1 MDFRSDTVTQP
12 TQAMR
17 EAMFSAPV
25 GDDVYGDDP
34 TVNELEQFA
43 AELAGFEA
51 ALFTTSGTQANLLGL
66 MAHCERGDEYLC
78 GQQAHNYKY
87 EAGGAAVLGSIQP
100 QPIEN
105 NPDGTL
111 PFDKLEAAIKPDD
124 AHFARTRLLS
134 LENTI
139 NGKVIPLSYL
149 AEAREFV
156 NKHNLKLHL
165 DGARVF
171 NAAVALDVPV
181 KDIGQ
186 YFDSMTI
193 CLSKGLAAPVGSLLL
208 GSKEYIAKAR
218 RLRKMVGGGMRQAG
232 ILAAAGKLAITEQV
246 AQLKQ
251 DHINAKALA
260 EGLAELPGFSVNP
273 DFVQTNIVF
282 AKLDAKV
289 DIQSIAEQLK
299 QQNTSSAQ
307 ETQFALSHT
316 KTSLLKIFKPSYRAL
331 NLCFRLILIIELP
344 LGGSF
349 ILRSIIAKSRI
360 HNAKNPPFN
369 VSHFYF
375 HRLCQSFWRC

>member
-17 EAMFSAPV
+17 EAMFTAPV

-34 TVNELEQFA
+34 TVNELEQYA

-111 PFDKLEAAIKPDD
+111 PFDKLAAAIKPDD
-124 AHFARTRLLS
+124 MHFARTRLLS

-139 NGKVIPLSYL
+139 NGKVLPLTYL

-156 NKHNLKLHL
+156 NQHNLKLHL

-181 KDIGQ
+181 KEIAQ

-193 CLSKGLAAPVGSLLL
+193 CLSKGLCAPVGSLLL

-246 AQLKQ
+246 LQLKQ
-251 DHINAKALA
+251 DHINAKTLA
-260 EGLAELPGFSVNP
+260 QGLAELPGFSVNP
-273 DFVQTNIVF
+273 DLVQTNIVF
-282 AKLDAKV
+282 AKLDPQV
-289 DIQSIAEQLK
+289 DIVSIAEKLK
-299 QQNTSSAQ
+299 QQDIIITPGNPIRFVTHKDISEQDVATFLSA
-307 ETQFALSHT
+307 L
-316 KTSLLKIFKPSYRAL
+316 KSLL
-331 NLCFRLILIIELP
+331 
-344 LGGSF
+344 
-349 ILRSIIAKSRI
+349 
-360 HNAKNPPFN
+360 
-369 VSHFYF
+369 
-375 HRLCQSFWRC
+375 

>member
-17 EAMFSAPV
+17 EAMFTAPV

-34 TVNELEQFA
+34 TVNELEQYA

-111 PFDKLEAAIKPDD
+111 PFDKLAAAIKPDD
-124 AHFARTRLLS
+124 MHFARTRLLS

-139 NGKVIPLSYL
+139 NGKVLPLTYL

-156 NKHNLKLHL
+156 NQHNLKLHL

-181 KDIGQ
+181 KEIAQ

-193 CLSKGLAAPVGSLLL
+193 CLSKGLCAPVGSLLL

-246 AQLKQ
+246 LQLKQ
-251 DHINAKALA
+251 DHINAKTLA
-260 EGLAELPGFSVNP
+260 QGLAELPGFSVNP
-273 DFVQTNIVF
+273 DLVQTNIVF
-282 AKLDAKV
+282 AKLEPQV
-289 DIQSIAEQLK
+289 DIASIAEKLK
-299 QQNTSSAQ
+299 QQDIIITPGNPIRFVTHKDISEQDVATFLSA
-307 ETQFALSHT
+307 L
-316 KTSLLKIFKPSYRAL
+316 KSLL
-331 NLCFRLILIIELP
+331 
-344 LGGSF
+344 
-349 ILRSIIAKSRI
+349 
-360 HNAKNPPFN
+360 
-369 VSHFYF
+369 
-375 HRLCQSFWRC
+375 

>member
-17 EAMFSAPV
+17 EAMLTAPV

-34 TVNELEQFA
+34 TVNELEQYA

-66 MAHCERGDEYLC
+66 MAHCDRGDEYLC

-100 QPIEN
+100 QPVEN

-124 AHFARTRLLS
+124 MHFARTRLLS

-139 NGKVIPLSYL
+139 NGKVLPLTYL
-149 AEAREFV
+149 AEARDFV

-181 KDIGQ
+181 KEIAQ

-193 CLSKGLAAPVGSLLL
+193 CLSKGLSAPVGSLLL

-246 AQLKQ
+246 LQLKQ
-251 DHINAKALA
+251 DHINAKTLA
-260 EGLAELPGFSVNP
+260 QGLAELSGFSVKP
-273 DFVQTNIVF
+273 DLVQTNIVF
-282 AKLDAKV
+282 AKLEPQV
-289 DIQSIAEQLK
+289 DIASIAEKLK
-299 QQNTSSAQ
+299 QQDIIITPGNPIRFVTHKDISEQ
-307 ETQFALSHT
+307 DVTRFLST
-316 KTSLLKIFKPSYRAL
+316 LKSL
-331 NLCFRLILIIELP
+331 
-344 LGGSF
+344 
-349 ILRSIIAKSRI
+349 
-360 HNAKNPPFN
+360 
-369 VSHFYF
+369 V
-375 HRLCQSFWRC
+375 